1 MKYRT
6 ALAENIDIYR
16 AAKLL
21 IDQHGQDADLFACQR
36 ADELLDTGDID
47 GQRVWL
53 RIVKALQEMLNTT
66 PDKLIH

>member
-21 IDQHGQDADLFACQR
+21 IDQHGQDADLFACKR
-36 ADELLDTGDID
+36 ADELLDAGDIE

-53 RIVKALQEMLNTT
+53 RIIEAVKELQNVEPGRVL
-66 PDKLIH
+66 H